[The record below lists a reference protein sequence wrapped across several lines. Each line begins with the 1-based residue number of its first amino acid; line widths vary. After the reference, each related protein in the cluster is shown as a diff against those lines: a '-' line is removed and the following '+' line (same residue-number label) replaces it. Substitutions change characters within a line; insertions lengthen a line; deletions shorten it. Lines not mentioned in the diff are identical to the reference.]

1 MDSIENI
8 IERVGRNICL
18 YQEHAVPLPEFSED
32 DLKIFPNLLLG
43 KKIWDKLP
51 EKHKNNPVLKLN
63 LPCLKHFNNNKTE
76 GATQFDGPPPPIRS
90 CSTSMTV
97 MIEGIIAVCVIVNQ
111 VLFCTAPS
119 KFLYENNEGNLSLPK
134 VVHKLKILFINGTVT
149 ELPTDWF
156 KIDIPSVS
164 SDLYILCIAAI
175 SYFEEL
181 CEEKLMTGPVYF
193 KKAREVYVNSN
204 MNSKWENVLTSILRS
219 PTTTEQTRKRI
230 VPDKVYNIGDAIK
243 IIYNSNANPHHIML
257 KYEEREPIRFTYEEF
272 VKFTDFVFKFMD
284 DEDFVYGF
292 IDCVVPN
299 WFDFCNWT
307 IYFSKLLE
315 EWENMWFSN
324 TRYKK
329 Y

>member
-32 DLKIFPNLLLG
+32 DLKYFPICYLEKYVTSIELQ
-43 KKIWDKLP
+43 KIWDKLP

-90 CSTSMTV
+90 CST
-97 MIEGIIAVCVIVNQ
+97 
-111 VLFCTAPS
+111 L
-119 KFLYENNEGNLSLPK
+119 
-134 VVHKLKILFINGTVT
+134 
-149 ELPTDWF
+149 
-156 KIDIPSVS
+156 
-164 SDLYILCIAAI
+164 
-175 SYFEEL
+175 
-181 CEEKLMTGPVYF
+181 YF

-299 WFDFCNWT
+299 WFDFVIGQYIFLSCWKNEKT
-307 IYFSKLLE
+307 CGLAIQDTKSTDYITLNENEIAMFKTHKYKLYEFL
-315 EWENMWFSN
+315 
-324 TRYKK
+324 KK
-329 Y
+329 

>member
-32 DLKIFPNLLLG
+32 DLKYFPICYL
-43 KKIWDKLP
+43 
-51 EKHKNNPVLKLN
+51 EKVY
-63 LPCLKHFNNNKTE
+63 CLCAK
-76 GATQFDGPPPPIRS
+76 
-90 CSTSMTV
+90 
-97 MIEGIIAVCVIVNQ
+97 
-111 VLFCTAPS
+111 
-119 KFLYENNEGNLSLPK
+119 
-134 VVHKLKILFINGTVT
+134 
-149 ELPTDWF
+149 
-156 KIDIPSVS
+156 
-164 SDLYILCIAAI
+164 AI

-299 WFDFCNWT
+299 WFDFVIGQYIFLSCWKNEKT
-307 IYFSKLLE
+307 CGLAIQDTKSTDYITLNENEIAMFKTHKYKLYEFL
-315 EWENMWFSN
+315 
-324 TRYKK
+324 KK
-329 Y
+329 

>member
-32 DLKIFPNLLLG
+32 DLKYFPICYLEKYVTSIELQ
-43 KKIWDKLP
+43 KIWDKLP

-111 VLFCTAPS
+111 
-119 KFLYENNEGNLSLPK
+119 
-134 VVHKLKILFINGTVT
+134 
-149 ELPTDWF
+149 
-156 KIDIPSVS
+156 
-164 SDLYILCIAAI
+164 AI

-181 CEEKLMTGPVYF
+181 REEKLMTGPVYF

-299 WFDFCNWT
+299 WFDFVIGQYIFLSCWKNEKT
-307 IYFSKLLE
+307 CGLAIQDTKSTDYITLNENEIAMFKTHKYKLYEFLK
-315 EWENMWFSN
+315 N
-324 TRYKK
+324 K
-329 Y
+329 